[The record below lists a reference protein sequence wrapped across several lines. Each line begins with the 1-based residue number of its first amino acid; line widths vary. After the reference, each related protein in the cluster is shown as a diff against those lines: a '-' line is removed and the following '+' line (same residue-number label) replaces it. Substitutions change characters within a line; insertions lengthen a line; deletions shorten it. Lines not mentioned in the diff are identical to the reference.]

1 MYIAICDDCSL
12 DREIIIDLLKN
23 YFRYQSIEYAI
34 SDYER
39 GSDLIYDIE
48 DGKLFNLI
56 FLDIYMRDEL
66 GIDVAR
72 KLRDINYK
80 GDIVFLTATS
90 DFAVDS
96 YEVEAKGYLLKPH
109 NYEKICNIMNKI
121 TQNIE
126 IRAYNIHQR
135 NGFIRIPFNDI
146 LYVESNNSKCIMHS
160 LDGEDYVIYK
170 RLNEIEDELNDSRF
184 LRCHQ
189 SYLVNM
195 NYIQK
200 ADRQFELTNG
210 DIVCIRQRNLKAIK
224 QEYFNYIGNKTQ
236 E

>member
-1 MYIAICDDCSL
+1 MS
-12 DREIIIDLLKN
+12 
-23 YFRYQSIEYAI
+23 
-34 SDYER
+34 
-39 GSDLIYDIE
+39 
-48 DGKLFNLI
+48 
-56 FLDIYMRDEL
+56 DEL
-66 GIDVAR
+66 GIDIAR

-109 NYEKICNIMNKI
+109 NYEKISNIMNRI
-121 TQNIE
+121 TQNIG
-126 IRAYNIHQR
+126 IRAYNIRQR
-135 NGFIRIPFNDI
+135 NGFVRIPYNDI
-146 LYVESNNSKCIMHS
+146 LFVESNNSKCIMHI
-160 LDGEDYVIYK
+160 LDGEGYVIYK

-200 ADRQFELTNG
+200 ADRQFELING
-210 DIVCIRQRNLKAIK
+210 DVVFIRQRNLKAIK
-224 QEYFNYIGNKTQ
+224 QEYFDYIGNKT
-236 E
+236 